1 MRYQTY
7 VLHLIDGTAIPM
19 AEDYDLPAE
28 KGIVGHFS
36 KISPHNH
43 IAGFQ
48 VNNAALG
55 DIGKAQKPVAHGK
68 NLVRGSFG
76 KVADRVVR
84 EMMGL

>member
-36 KISPHNH
+36 K
-43 IAGFQ
+43 
-48 VNNAALG
+48 AAPDEIFTVGDRLLG
-55 DIGKAQKPVAHGK
+55 SIVYLETGEVI
-68 NLVRGSFG
+68 VR
-76 KVADRVVR
+76 
-84 EMMGL
+84 

>member
-36 KISPHNH
+36 KAAPDEIFTVGDRLLGFAYIPKSS
-43 IAGFQ
+43 IVYLEAGE
-48 VNNAALG
+48 V
-55 DIGKAQKPVAHGK
+55 I
-68 NLVRGSFG
+68 VR
-76 KVADRVVR
+76 
-84 EMMGL
+84 

>member
-36 KISPHNH
+36 KAAPDEIFTVGDRLL
-43 IAGFQ
+43 GFAYIPKSSIPPSSATSSR
-48 VNNAALG
+48 N
-55 DIGKAQKPVAHGK
+55 
-68 NLVRGSFG
+68 SFQ
-76 KVADRVVR
+76 
-84 EMMGL
+84 

>member
-36 KISPHNH
+36 K
-43 IAGFQ
+43 
-48 VNNAALG
+48 AAPDEIFAYIPKSSIVYLETG
-55 DIGKAQKPVAHGK
+55 EVI
-68 NLVRGSFG
+68 VR
-76 KVADRVVR
+76 
-84 EMMGL
+84 

>member
-36 KISPHNH
+36 KAAPDEILPWATGFWALPISPR
-43 IAGFQ
+43 
-48 VNNAALG
+48 AALFTW
-55 DIGKAQKPVAHGK
+55 KPA
-68 NLVRGSFG
+68 
-76 KVADRVVR
+76 
-84 EMMGL
+84 M